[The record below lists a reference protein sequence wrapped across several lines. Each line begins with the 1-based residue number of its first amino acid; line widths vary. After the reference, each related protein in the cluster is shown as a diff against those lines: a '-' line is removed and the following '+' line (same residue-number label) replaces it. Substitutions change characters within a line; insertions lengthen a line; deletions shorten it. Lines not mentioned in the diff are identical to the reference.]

1 MTEDTH
7 GAIEA
12 TIRFK
17 VTGAEMAGLDK
28 QFWDKAIYHIF
39 ADAKESTECVE
50 LVGQN
55 VFRPDQVR
63 PRIDELDVK
72 SSVVVDLVR
81 KRG

>member
-1 MTEDTH
+1 MTED
-7 GAIEA
+7 ARDAVEA

-17 VTGAEMAGLDK
+17 LTGAGMAGLDK
-28 QFWDKAIYHIF
+28 QFWDKAIYHILV
-39 ADAKESTECVE
+39 DAKESTECVE

-55 VFRPDQVR
+55 VFRPDQAR